1 MNTQITKSDFLRY
14 LDCPEYFWFFKKK
27 PEVLEERELSDFEKE
42 IIRNGQEVELW
53 ARKLFSSG
61 VLVESRE
68 EEAITDT
75 EEFLSAGKK
84 IIFQATFEASGLYA
98 MVDIL
103 EWDKDNEY
111 WIINEVKATSAKEK
125 KDKKHLY
132 DAAFQYILLKMAG
145 LNIGKV
151 NLVELNKEFRKNGEI
166 NVRELIEFT
175 DITDTVK
182 ELEEEVNESIL
193 NMKSLLA
200 NDKEPLPCECLYKS
214 RGNHCPT
221 FKYLHPDVPDYSI
234 HDIVRIG
241 SSLKKLS
248 GLIEDGYIAFE
259 DVPEDFILSPYQ
271 RNHVHV
277 TQTKGSIIH
286 AKIIKK
292 QLDDLV
298 YPLYFL
304 DYETCPTAVPIYD
317 GCKPY
322 QQVPFQYSLHVLE
335 APHTDLEHYEF
346 LYTGEVGHPMKA
358 LAESLKKV
366 IGDSGS
372 IVVWNDSFE
381 SKCHRDIAELMPEY
395 EDVFLGY
402 NKRFYDLMDIF
413 QKNLYV
419 DHEFKG
425 SYSIK
430 AVLPVLVPGLTYKD
444 LNIRDG
450 AMAMTA
456 WKTMMFEMEGDAEK
470 KALADDLLR
479 YCELDTLAMVRIFEE
494 LGRL

>member
-1 MNTQITKSDFLRY
+1 M
-14 LDCPEYFWFFKKK
+14 
-27 PEVLEERELSDFEKE
+27 LEDVKLSDFEKE
-42 IIRNGQEVELW
+42 IIRNGQEVEVW
-53 ARKLFSSG
+53 ARKLFSNG

-68 EEAITDT
+68 EVAVADT

-84 IIFQATFEASGLYA
+84 VIFQASFQTSGLYA

-103 EWDKDNEY
+103 QWDEDGGY
-111 WIINEVKATSAKEK
+111 WIINEVKATSAKDK
-125 KDKKHLY
+125 KDKKHVY

-145 LNIGKV
+145 LNVGKV

-166 NVRELIEFT
+166 DVRELIEFT
-175 DITDTVK
+175 DITEKVK
-182 ELEEEVNESIL
+182 ELEEEINEKIVH
-193 NMKSLLA
+193 MKTLL
-200 NDKEPLPCECLYKS
+200 DEEKEPLPCECLYKS
-214 RGNHCPT
+214 RGNHCPA
-221 FKYLHPDVPDYSI
+221 FGYLYPDVPDYSV

-241 SSLKKLS
+241 SSKKKLE
-248 GLIEDGYIAFE
+248 GLVEGGYIAFE
-259 DVPEDFILSPYQ
+259 DVPEDFKLSPYQ
-271 RNHVHV
+271 RNHVNV

-335 APHTDLEHYEF
+335 APNVDLEHYEF
-346 LYTGEVGHPMKA
+346 LYTGELKHPMKA
-358 LAESLKKV
+358 LAESLMKV
-366 IGDSGS
+366 IGDMGS
-372 IVVWNDSFE
+372 IIVWNDSFE
-381 SKCHRDIAELMPEY
+381 GKCHRDIAELMPEY

-402 NKRFYDLMDIF
+402 NKRFYDLMEIF

-419 DHEFKG
+419 HHDFKG

-430 AVLPVLVPGLTYKD
+430 AVLPVLVPGLTYD
-444 LNIRDG
+444 NLNIRDG

-456 WKTMMFEMEGDAEK
+456 WKTMMFEMEGDAKGGE
-470 KALADDLLR
+470 AIAEDLLR
-479 YCELDTLAMVRIFEE
+479 YCELDTLAMVRIFEV
-494 LGRL
+494 LGKL